1 MKKFNLI
8 ICITFIILSTF
19 AQKKHTYHNY
29 AFDNKVLNG
38 KISAWGPSFVD
49 EDLIFTIDLSEKT
62 KYNYTI
68 SFGEQSDIKFI
79 GFVFSNKTDG
89 SENKHIYPGQ
99 IKIRGEQLKKCVI
112 MSRDWIDKFFLG
124 NINETSLDEL
134 VVSQHIEIRY
144 DDLFGSN
151 IRYLY
156 PIKLRP
162 QTEASIRFWEEA
174 IKSIDEKE
182 QRENN
187 KLDSIQRKKLN
198 DSMRGL
204 FGEKP
209 TGKNSKKLKD
219 LSTREMIKGTF
230 KKPNFDVD
238 DKGIVVVD
246 IIVDPKGDVIET
258 SIGKGTTTNNASLR
272 SESLKATKKIKY
284 NKIDSNENQQGSVTY
299 HFHL

>member
-1 MKKFNLI
+1 
-8 ICITFIILSTF
+8 
-19 AQKKHTYHNY
+19 
-29 AFDNKVLNG
+29 
-38 KISAWGPSFVD
+38 
-49 EDLIFTIDLSEKT
+49 
-62 KYNYTI
+62 
-68 SFGEQSDIKFI
+68 
-79 GFVFSNKTDG
+79 
-89 SENKHIYPGQ
+89 
-99 IKIRGEQLKKCVI
+99 

-124 NINETSLDEL
+124 TINETSLDEL

-182 QRENN
+182 QRENK

-198 DSMRGL
+198 ESMRGL

-272 SESLKATKKIKY
+272 SESLKAAKKIKY